1 MRMFRHRAASA
12 GQAGGIPALI
22 PFGTGRDFGRGV
34 EFGLLFARLKDYGR
48 VEIAVHADMAELVI
62 RAAESQGK
70 TFSGSPHEHDGDCR
84 AEHGDMDADWLDVV
98 IG

>member
-1 MRMFRHRAASA
+1 MFRHRAASTRRA
-12 GQAGGIPALI
+12 GNVPALI

-34 EFGLLFARLKDYGR
+34 EFGLMFARLKDYGR
-48 VEIAVHADMAELVI
+48 VEMAVHADMAELVI

-84 AEHGDMDADWLDVV
+84 GEHEHDGEDWLDVV

>member
-1 MRMFRHRAASA
+1 MFRRRKARAA
-12 GQAGGIPALI
+12 GTPAAI

-34 EFGLLFARLKDYGR
+34 EFGLMFARLKDYGR
-48 VEIAVHADMAELVI
+48 VEMAVHADMAELVI

-70 TFSGSPHEHDGDCR
+70 PFSGSPHEHGGDCR
-84 AEHGDMDADWLDVV
+84 GEHDGEDWLNVV